1 MLQTIITV
9 ARQAHIAFTHLH
21 NDERGDNEN
30 LGRMLMLALVL
41 IPIVIL
47 IATMGGTIY
56 DAAAEQWRVLSTST
70 TGAAGSGLSP

>member
-1 MLQTIITV
+1 MLQTMINI
-9 ARQAHIAFTHLH
+9 ARQAHIAFTQLH
-21 NDERGDNEN
+21 KDERGDNEN

-56 DAAAEQWRVLSTST
+56 EAAQDQWNTLTNTS
-70 TGAAGSGLSP
+70 GAGNSGLSP

>member
-1 MLQTIITV
+1 MLQTMTNL
-9 ARQAHIAFTHLH
+9 ARQAHIALTQLH
-21 NDERGDNEN
+21 KDERGDNEN

-56 DAAAEQWRVLSTST
+56 DAANEQWEAL
-70 TGAAGSGLSP
+70 TGTAGAGGGTLNP